1 MENALVSDINQF
13 PKYPLRYIIKVTGYQ
28 ELWRTI
34 PVEAIV
40 NAIVI

>member
-13 PKYPLRYIIKVTGYQ
+13 QNTHFGIWNKSDRLS
-28 ELWRTI
+28 EAMRTI